1 MGDQA
6 AAGYVVGVAPAM
18 LRIDIG
24 IPVGVPTN
32 AGLVLS
38 RGFRRHIRFDADDR
52 FDTLFDRGAPHFVC
66 TMHVSVVG
74 DADGGHIEFFGAL
87 DQIRNFR
94 CAVKQRIMRMI
105 MQLYEISGS
114 SHAVQSTGD
123 W

>member
-1 MGDQA
+1 
-6 AAGYVVGVAPAM
+6 M

-24 IPVGVPTN
+24 IPVGVPAD

-38 RGFRRHIRFDADDR
+38 RGFRRRIRFDADDR
-52 FDTLFDRGAPHFVC
+52 FDALFDRGAPHFVC
-66 TMHVSVVG
+66 TMHVAMVG
-74 DADGGHIEFFGAL
+74 DADGGHIEFFGTL

-94 CAVKQRIMRMI
+94 CAVKQRIMRVI

-114 SHAVQSTGD
+114 SHAFQSTGD